1 MGLAVPIGYGLLFTL
16 ALLIGIGA
24 LFGATVWRLGRRRG
38 RAMVLLAW
46 LACTLVFGGLYAAR
60 VLQAQRSLGFPAE
73 RQRPL
78 VVFAMFTTLL
88 AFTLGLPAL
97 NVVRRVRSA
106 PELRTA
112 AIARSSAG
120 WAFAGIVLALLVSL
134 AIDVV
139 GVLAS
144 PVR

>member
-1 MGLAVPIGYGLLFTL
+1 MVLAVPIGYGLLF
-16 ALLIGIGA
+16 ALGLLMGIGA
-24 LFGATVWRLGRRRG
+24 LFGAVTWHVGRQRG
-38 RAMVLLAW
+38 RATVLFGW
-46 LACTLVFGGLYAAR
+46 LICTPLCAGLYAAR

-78 VVFAMFTTLL
+78 VVFAMFTIVL

-97 NVVRRVRSA
+97 NVARRLRSA
-106 PELRTA
+106 PELRTG

-120 WAFAGIVLALLVSL
+120 LAFVGIALALLATLVMD
-134 AIDVV
+134 AM